1 MSGNNQIQFLPN
13 MISND
18 FILDFK
24 KKQISHNQQGSET
37 VYTLQEL
44 YSFIQDIFDEPKY
57 MKYDIP
63 IVANSKKEYTL
74 INSWTITKDSLNYLK
89 SGVLRLQTT
98 HILYKNTDK

>member
-1 MSGNNQIQFLPN
+1 

-18 FILDFK
+18 FTLNFK
-24 KKQISHNQQGSET
+24 KKQISHNPKGSDT

-44 YSFIQDIFDEPKY
+44 YSFIQDIFDEPTY

-74 INSWTITKDSLNYLK
+74 INGWNITNESLKYLK
-89 SGVLRLQTT
+89 YGILKLQTT
-98 HILYKNTDK
+98 HILYKNTNK